1 MIPHLYIPLAPGADG
16 VPVDDTEHFE
26 EFYEEILEEFQKFGE
41 LEQLNIVENL
51 GDHMF
56 GNVYVKFQQEDSA
69 EACLKAMTGRYYAGR
84 LVAPEFSP
92 VTDFR
97 EARCRQYDEGVC
109 DRGGY
114 CNFMHMKHVPRHLRR
129 LFRPSKRRER
139 DRERRRSR
147 SRSRDR
153 GRDRDRD
160 RDRKDSGRDVSV
172 KDEKDSVARSGS
184 AERRA
189 KIAEWN
195 RAKEAPS
202 GGPEGAV

>member
-1 MIPHLYIPLAPGADG
+1 MIPHLYIPPAPGADG
-16 VPVDDTEHFE
+16 APIDDTEHFE
-26 EFYEEILEEFQKFGE
+26 DFYEEILEEFQKFGDI
-41 LEQLNIVENL
+41 EQLNIVENL

-56 GNVYVKFQQEDSA
+56 GNIYVKFEQEDSA

-114 CNFMHMKHVPRHLRR
+114 CNFMHMKRVPRHLRR
-129 LFRPSKRRER
+129 LFRPKRRESDRGGSGASSR
-139 DRERRRSR
+139 DKGRDR

-153 GRDRDRD
+153 GRDRDREKGGRD
-160 RDRKDSGRDVSV
+160 RDD
-172 KDEKDSVARSGS
+172 VARSGS
-184 AERRA
+184 AERKA

-195 RAKEAPS
+195 RAKETPADE
-202 GGPEGAV
+202 PEAA